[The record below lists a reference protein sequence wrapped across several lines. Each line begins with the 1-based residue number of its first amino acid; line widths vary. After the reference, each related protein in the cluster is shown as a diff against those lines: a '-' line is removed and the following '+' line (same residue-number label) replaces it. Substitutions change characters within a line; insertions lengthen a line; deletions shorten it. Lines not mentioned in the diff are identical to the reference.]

1 MIKTE
6 KMKNKVNWLI
16 MSLILALT
24 FLLFHPATAQNQNEL
39 TIDSCYAMAKRNYPL
54 VRQYDLI
61 NKSKTYSLDN
71 VSKGYLPQ
79 VNIGGQASYQSDVT
93 QPTLNSNL
101 PGALPFFET
110 ISKDQYKVY
119 GEVVQPITD
128 LFTLSNQK
136 DLVEK
141 NAEVETQKLEVELY
155 KLRER
160 IDQLYFGM
168 LLIDEQINQ
177 NEILKRDIHAGIEK
191 TTAAFENGTALK
203 SNLDLL
209 KAEMLKAN
217 QRTIEL
223 KAGRQSY
230 ADMLSLFIG
239 QAVNG
244 NTVIAK
250 PAMPAFSPTI
260 TRPELD
266 MFENQKQIYNI
277 QGNIVNAKNLPR
289 FSLFFQSGMGRP
301 ALNMLSNDFDFFYI
315 GGVRMNWSLS
325 GFYTSNKEKKLLGF
339 NQNSLDIQKETFL
352 FNTNLIV
359 KQQLNEISKIESL
372 IQTDNEIIEL
382 RENIK
387 TTAQSQLVNGV
398 ITTNDYL
405 TYVNAEDQARQNLLL
420 HEIQLLMVLYNNQT
434 TTGN

>member
-6 KMKNKVNWLI
+6 KMKSKVNWLI

-24 FLLFHPATAQNQNEL
+24 FLSLHQATAQNENKL

-61 NKSKTYSLDN
+61 DKSKTYSLDN

-79 VNIGGQASYQSDVT
+79 VNIGGQATYQSDVT

-101 PGALPFFET
+101 PGVFPIFET

-119 GEVVQPITD
+119 GEIIQPITD

-136 DLVEK
+136 DMVEK
-141 NAEVETQKLEVELY
+141 NAEIELQKLEVELY

-160 IDQLYFGM
+160 IDQIYFGM
-168 LLIDEQINQ
+168 LLIDEQIKQ
-177 NEILKRDIHAGIEK
+177 NEILKRDIQAGIEK
-191 TTAAFENGTALK
+191 TTAAIENGTALK

-239 QAVNG
+239 QSVNG

-260 TRPELD
+260 TRTELD
-266 MFENQKQIYNI
+266 MFENQKQIYDI

-352 FNTNLIV
+352 FNTNLVV

-405 TYVNAEDQARQNLLL
+405 TYVNAEDQAKQNLLL
-420 HEIQLLMVLYNNQT
+420 HQIQLLMVLYNNQT